1 MAAQTRREF
10 VYRNIELYKEDTLG
24 TGSYGG
30 VCKAKCD
37 GLPCAAKIM
46 HPTLFDLRDPGTV
59 SYLRKFEEEC
69 RLLSL
74 ARHPNVVQYL
84 ATYRDPDTR
93 LPVLLMEMC
102 DESLCRFLE
111 RSPGPLP
118 YHTQLNI
125 SHDITLALVYLHSN
139 GLTHRDLTGNN
150 VLMIAGVRA
159 KVTDFGMSKLASV
172 NPRMTPMT
180 LCPGNVQYM
189 SPEALEEPPS
199 YTDKLDV
206 FSFGVLLVQITT
218 RQFPNPG
225 PRFQAITVPNY
236 PDGTIRMAVPE
247 TQRRSVHLKL
257 IAHTHPLKAIAI
269 SCLKG
274 KERERPSTQQLS
286 NMLSELK
293 RAPQYTESLQQ
304 AQTGVGGG
312 REVDSLRGQVRDL
325 QQQNHTQQQEI
336 EQQRGEN
343 EHLQTEHD
351 QVIAQVQRLEQQLQ
365 GQRVLTEAKTREV
378 QQLQSQVQEK
388 ERELGQNRQTIEA
401 SEQLVAQ
408 FQQSLHQKDRTIGDL
423 RQTISA
429 HERKIQQLEQQDKH
443 AGSRLPQPSA
453 VAKVSQAA
461 VVPVVQRNITRLRWE
476 EGKRAPRTMA
486 RGATVVE
493 GNTVYISPLHSYEVY
508 SCHVISGDQQ
518 WSTLPRHPY
527 LDFSLVLINGLL
539 TSVGGRSYSVGSGGH
554 SVGHYTNSLLSLTG
568 EGGKRLWSEVFP
580 AMPTPRGDTASVT
593 TEQALIVAGGRSGVL
608 HLDTVEMMD
617 IPSRQWSRT
626 IRLPQPFSLM
636 SATICGHQLYLAG
649 EIKERWVYE
658 SHKASKSVLTCS
670 LTDLLPPQSLE
681 ARLHTLSLANKT
693 GVWRQTRDLPIT
705 RSTLTTLGGHLL
717 AIGGVDDSDKPT
729 ADKPT
734 AAVRCYDTRTD
745 SWRVVSQMKSARSR
759 CLAAALPEDRLLVV
773 GGTTVGATDSL
784 EIGRIP

>member
-1 MAAQTRREF
+1 MLAPYPERDKEERETTTMAAQTRREF

-93 LPVLLMEMC
+93 LPVLLMELC

-139 GLTHRDLTGNN
+139 DLTHRDLTGNN

-206 FSFGVLLVQITT
+206 FSFGVLLVQIMT

-225 PRFQAITVPNY
+225 PRFQVLPDDPRF
-236 PDGTIRMAVPE
+236 PDGTLRAAVPE
-247 TQRRSVHLKL
+247 TQRRSAHLKL
-257 IAHTHPLKAIAI
+257 IADTHPLKAITIA
-269 SCLKG
+269 CLKG
-274 KERERPSTQQLS
+274 KERERPSAQQLS
-286 NMLSELK
+286 NTLSELK

-304 AQTGVGGG
+304 VQTGVGGG
-312 REVDSLRGQVRDL
+312 REAESLRGQVRDL
-325 QQQNHTQQQEI
+325 QQQNHTMEQEI
-336 EQQRGEN
+336 EQQRREN
-343 EHLQTEHD
+343 EQLQTVCD
-351 QVIAQVQRLEQQLQ
+351 RLVAQNR
-365 GQRVLTEAKTREV
+365 
-378 QQLQSQVQEK
+378 
-388 ERELGQNRQTIEA
+388 ERELGQNRK
-401 SEQLVAQ
+401 LVAQ
-408 FQQSLHQKDRTIGDL
+408 FQQSLQQDRTIDDL

-453 VAKVSQAA
+453 AANVPQAA
-461 VVPVVQRNITRLRWE
+461 VVPAVQRNIPQLRWE
-476 EGKRAPRTMA
+476 EGNRVPWRMS
-486 RGATVVE
+486 RGVAVVE
-493 GNTVYISPLHSYEVY
+493 DNTVYVSSSGSNEIY
-508 SCHVISGDQQ
+508 CCRVISGDQQ
-518 WSTLPRHPY
+518 WSPLPRNRY
-527 LDFSLVLINGLL
+527 WSFSLVLINGVL
-539 TSVGGRSYSVGSGGH
+539 TSVGGYGTGGR
-554 SVGHYTNSLLSLTG
+554 YTNSLLSLTG
-568 EGGKRLWSEVFP
+568 EGGKRHWSDIFP
-580 AMPTPRGDTASVT
+580 AMPIACGDAASVT
-593 TEQALIVAGGRSGVL
+593 TEQALIVAGGYSEDS
-608 HLDTVEMMD
+608 LDTVQVMD
-617 IPSRQWSRT
+617 IPSQQWTTAS
-626 IRLPQPFSLM
+626 RLPQAFNIM
-636 SATICGHQLYLAG
+636 SATICGDQLYLAG
-649 EIKERWVYE
+649 GIDE
-658 SHKASKSVLTCS
+658 SDKSSKSVLTCS
-670 LTDLLPPQSLE
+670 LTDLLPPQSLG
-681 ARLHTLSLANKT
+681 ARLRTLSLPDKKR
-693 GVWRQTRDLPIT
+693 VWRQAKALPVT

-717 AIGGVDDSDKPT
+717 AIGGMDDSRKH
-729 ADKPT
+729 T
-734 AAVRCYDTRTD
+734 AAVHCYDAHTD
-745 SWRVVSQMKSARSR
+745 SWRVVSQMKSVRSR

-773 GGTTVGATDSL
+773 GGFTSRELLSRATDSL
-784 EIGRIP
+784 EIGHIPIMKST

>member
-59 SYLRKFEEEC
+59 SYLCKFEEEC

-93 LPVLLMEMC
+93 LPVLLMELC

-111 RSPGPLP
+111 RSPGPLS

-206 FSFGVLLVQITT
+206 FSFGVLLVQIMT

-247 TQRRSVHLKL
+247 TQRRSAHLKL
-257 IAHTHPLKAIAI
+257 IAHTHPLKTIAI
-269 SCLKG
+269 GCLKG
-274 KERERPSTQQLS
+274 KERERPSVQQLS
-286 NMLSELK
+286 NTLSELK

-312 REVDSLRGQVRDL
+312 REVDSLRGQVQDL
-325 QQQNHTQQQEI
+325 QQQNHTMEQEI
-336 EQQRGEN
+336 EQQRGEK

-351 QVIAQVQRLEQQLQ
+351 RVITQNQRLEQQLQ

-378 QQLQSQVQEK
+378 QQLQSTVQEK

-401 SEQLVAQ
+401 SEQLVTQ
-408 FQQSLHQKDRTIGDL
+408 FQQSLEQKDRTIGDL

-443 AGSRLPQPSA
+443 VGSRLSQPLA
-453 VAKVSQAA
+453 AAKVPQAA
-461 VVPVVQRNITRLRWE
+461 VVPAVQRNITQLRWE
-476 EGKRAPRTMA
+476 KGKRAPETMS
-486 RGATVVE
+486 RGAAVVE
-493 GNTVYISPLHSYEVY
+493 GNTIYINPYSSCEVY
-508 SCHVISGDQQ
+508 SCRVISGDQQ
-518 WSTLPRHPY
+518 WSTLARHRY
-527 LDFSLVLINGLL
+527 HNFSLVLINGLL
-539 TSVGGRSYSVGSGGH
+539 TSVGGYHTGG
-554 SVGHYTNSLLSLTG
+554 GFTNSLLSLTG
-568 EGGKRLWSEVFP
+568 EGEKRQWSEVFP
-580 AMPTPRGDTASVT
+580 AMPTPRGYTAPVT
-593 TEQALIVAGGRSGVL
+593 TEQALIVAGGYSEVC
-608 HLDTVEMMD
+608 LDTVEVMD
-617 IPSRQWSRT
+617 IPSQQWST
-626 IRLPQPFSLM
+626 ASRLPRPFYWM
-636 SATICGHQLYLAG
+636 SATICGDQLYLATG
-649 EIKERWVYE
+649 GYE
-658 SHKASKSVLTCS
+658 SDKSSKSFLTCS
-670 LTDLLPPQSLE
+670 LTDLLPPQSLG
-681 ARLHTLSLANKT
+681 ARLHTLSVADKT
-693 GVWRQTRDLPIT
+693 GVWRQTRDLPVT

-717 AIGGVDDSDKPT
+717 AVGGKDDSDKH
-729 ADKPT
+729 T
-734 AAVRCYDTRTD
+734 AAVHCYDTHTD
-745 SWRVVSQMKSARSR
+745 SWRVVSQMKSVRSR
-759 CLAAALPEDRLLVV
+759 CLAATLPEDRLLVV
-773 GGTTVGATDSL
+773 GGFTTGGGWTDSL

>member
-10 VYRNIELYKEDTLG
+10 VYHNIELYKGDTLG

-59 SYLRKFEEEC
+59 SYLCKFEEEC

-111 RSPGPLP
+111 RSHGPLP

-139 GLTHRDLTGNN
+139 GLTHRDLTGNK

-159 KVTDFGMSKLASV
+159 KVTDFGMSKLTSV

-206 FSFGVLLVQITT
+206 FSFGVLLVQIMT

-225 PRFQAITVPNY
+225 PRFQIVDM
-236 PDGTIRMAVPE
+236 PDDARFPEGNVRVAVPE
-247 TQRRSVHLKL
+247 TQRRSAHFKL
-257 IAHTHPLKAIAI
+257 IVDTHPLKAIAV

-274 KERERPSTQQLS
+274 KERERPSAQQLS
-286 NMLSELK
+286 NTLSELK
-293 RAPQYTESLQQ
+293 RSPQYTESLQQ
-304 AQTGVGGG
+304 VQTGVGSE

-336 EQQRGEN
+336 EQQRGEK

-351 QVIAQVQRLEQQLQ
+351 RVIAQVQRLGQQLQ
-365 GQRVLTEAKTREV
+365 GQRVLTEAKTKEV

-388 ERELGQNRQTIEA
+388 ERELGQNRQTIKA
-401 SEQLVAQ
+401 SDQLMTQ
-408 FQQSLHQKDRTIGDL
+408 FQQSLEQKDRTIGDL

-453 VAKVSQAA
+453 AAKVPQAA
-461 VVPVVQRNITRLRWE
+461 VVPAVQRNIAQLRWE
-476 EGKRAPRTMA
+476 EGKRAPDTML
-486 RGATVVE
+486 RSGAVVE
-493 GNTVYISPLHSYEVY
+493 GNTVYISPFRSSEVY
-508 SCHVISGDQQ
+508 SCNVISGDQQ
-518 WSTLPRHPY
+518 WSNLARHRY
-527 LDFSLVLINGLL
+527 WDFSLVLVNGLL
-539 TSVGGRSYSVGSGGH
+539 TSVGGYDGSGC
-554 SVGHYTNSLLSLTG
+554 TNSLLSLTG
-568 EGGKRLWSEVFP
+568 EEGKRQWSEVFP
-580 AMPTPRGDTASVT
+580 AMPTPRSKTASVT
-593 TEQALIVAGGRSGVL
+593 TEQALIVAGGHTGAGR
-608 HLDTVEMMD
+608 LDTVEVMD
-617 IPSRQWSRT
+617 IPSQQWTTAS
-626 IRLPQPFSLM
+626 RLPQPFSWM
-636 SATICGHQLYLAG
+636 SITICGDQLYLAG
-649 EIKERWVYE
+649 GFDE
-658 SHKASKSVLTCS
+658 SDKASKSVLTCS
-670 LTDLLPPQSLE
+670 LTDLLPPQSLG
-681 ARLHTLSLANKT
+681 ARPHPLSLAEKT
-693 GVWRQTRDLPIT
+693 GVWRQARDLPIT
-705 RSTLTTLGGHLL
+705 LSTLTTLGGHLL
-717 AIGGVDDSDKPT
+717 AIGGKDDSG
-729 ADKPT
+729 KPT
-734 AAVRCYDTRTD
+734 AAVHCYDGRTD
-745 SWRVVSQMKSARSR
+745 SWHVVSQMKNGRSH
-759 CLAAALPEDRLLVV
+759 CLAAALPEDQLLVV
-773 GGTTVGATDSL
+773 EGLTTVGVNDSL
-784 EIGRIP
+784 EIGHIP

>member
-10 VYRNIELYKEDTLG
+10 VYHNIELCKEDTLG

-46 HPTLFDLRDPGTV
+46 HPTLFDLRDPGTI
-59 SYLRKFEEEC
+59 SYLCKFEEEC

-93 LPVLLMEMC
+93 LPVLLMELC

-159 KVTDFGMSKLASV
+159 KITDFGMSKLASM

-189 SPEALEEPPS
+189 SPEALEEPPC

-225 PRFQAITVPNY
+225 PRFQVISVPNY

-257 IAHTHPLKAIAI
+257 ISDTHPLKAIAI
-269 SCLKG
+269 GCLKG
-274 KERERPSTQQLS
+274 KERERPSAQHLS
-286 NMLSELK
+286 NTLSELK
-293 RAPQYTESLQQ
+293 RAPRYTESLQQ
-304 AQTGVGGG
+304 AQSAVGGG
-312 REVDSLRGQVRDL
+312 REVDSLRDQVQEL
-325 QQQNHTQQQEI
+325 QRQNHTV
-336 EQQRGEN
+336 EQDMDRQR
-343 EHLQTEHD
+343 HEHD
-351 QVIAQVQRLEQQLQ
+351 QVLQQLGEQLQ
-365 GQRVLTEAKTREV
+365 GQRVLIEAKTREV
-378 QQLQSQVQEK
+378 QQLRRIIQEN
-388 ERELGQNRQTIEA
+388 ERELGQNCQPIEA
-401 SEQLVAQ
+401 SKQLVAQ
-408 FQQSLHQKDRTIGDL
+408 FEQSLQQQDRTIGDL

-453 VAKVSQAA
+453 AAKVPQAA
-461 VVPVVQRNITRLRWE
+461 VVPAVQRNITQLRWE
-476 EGKRAPRTMA
+476 EGKRVPQSMI
-486 RGATVVE
+486 RGATVVD
-493 GNTVYISPLHSYEVY
+493 GNTVYISPYGSHEVY

-518 WSTLPRHPY
+518 WSTLARYPY
-527 LDFSLVLINGLL
+527 RDFSLVLANGLL
-539 TSVGGRSYSVGSGGH
+539 TSVGGYGQDSGRC
-554 SVGHYTNSLLSLTG
+554 TNSLLSLTG
-568 EGGKRLWSEVFP
+568 EGGKKQWTAVFP
-580 AMPTPRGDTASVT
+580 AMPTPRCDTASVI
-593 TEQALIVAGGRSGVL
+593 TEHSLIVAGGLSGQY
-608 HLDTVEMMD
+608 LDIVEVMD
-617 IPSRQWSRT
+617 IPSQQWTTAS
-626 IRLPQPFSLM
+626 RLPSPFNKM
-636 SATICGHQLYLAG
+636 SGTICGDQLYLTGGYDKSG
-649 EIKERWVYE
+649 E
-658 SHKASKSVLTCS
+658 ASKSVLTCS
-670 LTDLLPPQSLE
+670 LTDLLPPQSLGP
-681 ARLHTLSLANKT
+681 RLCTLSLADKT
-693 GVWRQTRDLPIT
+693 GVWRQARHLPVT

-717 AIGGVDDSDKPT
+717 AIGGKDDSGKST
-729 ADKPT
+729 AD
-734 AAVRCYDTRTD
+734 VNCYMHDTYTD
-745 SWRVVSQMKSARSR
+745 SWRVVSQMKSARSA
-759 CLAAALPEDRLLVV
+759 CLAAALPKDRLLVV
-773 GGTTVGATDSL
+773 GGWTTGRSKTDSL
-784 EIGRIP
+784 EIGHIP

>member
-10 VYRNIELYKEDTLG
+10 VYHNIELYKEDSLG

-84 ATYRDPDTR
+84 GTYRDPDTR
-93 LPVLLMEMC
+93 LPVLLMELC

-199 YTDKLDV
+199 YTDKLDM
-206 FSFGVLLVQITT
+206 FSFGVLLVQIMT

-225 PRFQAITVPNY
+225 PRFQVLPDDPRF
-236 PDGTIRMAVPE
+236 PDGTLRVAVPE
-247 TQRRSVHLKL
+247 TQRRSAHLKL
-257 IAHTHPLKAIAI
+257 IAHTHPLKAITIA
-269 SCLKG
+269 CLKC
-274 KERERPSTQQLS
+274 KERERPSAQQLS
-286 NMLSELK
+286 NTLSELK

-312 REVDSLRGQVRDL
+312 REVDSLRGQIRDL
-325 QQQNHTQQQEI
+325 QQQINTMEEEI
-336 EQQRGEN
+336 EQQRREN
-343 EHLQTEHD
+343 EQLQTVCD
-351 QVIAQVQRLEQQLQ
+351 RLVAQN
-365 GQRVLTEAKTREV
+365 
-378 QQLQSQVQEK
+378 QQLQSTVQEK
-388 ERELGQNRQTIEA
+388 ERELRQNCQTIEA
-401 SEQLVAQ
+401 SEQLVAH
-408 FQQSLHQKDRTIGDL
+408 FQQSLQQKDRTISDL

-453 VAKVSQAA
+453 AAEVPQAA
-461 VVPVVQRNITRLRWE
+461 VVPAVQRNITELRWE
-476 EGKRAPRTMA
+476 EGNRVPWRMS
-486 RGATVVE
+486 RGVAVVE
-493 GNTVYISPLHSYEVY
+493 DNTVYVSSSGSNEIY
-508 SCHVISGDQQ
+508 CCRVISGDQQ
-518 WSTLPRHPY
+518 WSPLPRNCY
-527 LDFSLVLINGLL
+527 WSFSLVLINGVL
-539 TSVGGRSYSVGSGGH
+539 TSVGGYHTGGRC
-554 SVGHYTNSLLSLTG
+554 TNSLLSLTG
-568 EGGKRLWSEVFP
+568 EEGKRHWSDIFP
-580 AMPTPRGDTASVT
+580 AMPIACGDTASVT
-593 TEQALIVAGGRSGVL
+593 TEQALIVAGGYSEDS
-608 HLDTVEMMD
+608 LDTVQVMD
-617 IPSRQWSRT
+617 IPSQQWST
-626 IRLPQPFSLM
+626 ASHLPQAFNIM
-636 SATICGHQLYLAG
+636 SGTICGDQLYLAG
-649 EIKERWVYE
+649 GIDE
-658 SHKASKSVLTCS
+658 SDKSSKSVLTCS
-670 LTDLLPPQSLE
+670 LTDLLPPQLLE

-693 GVWRQTRDLPIT
+693 GVWRQAKALPVT

-717 AIGGVDDSDKPT
+717 AVGGMDDSRKH
-729 ADKPT
+729 T
-734 AAVRCYDTRTD
+734 AAVHCYDARTD
-745 SWRVVSQMKSARSR
+745 SWRVVSQMKSVRSR
-759 CLAAALPEDRLLVV
+759 CLAAALPEDRLLVM
-773 GGTTVGATDSL
+773 GGFTSRELLSRATDSL
-784 EIGRIP
+784 EIGHIPYNTIMKST